1 MTWRLRRREVAEPD
15 GAFRRLTGH
24 AIGWLYIASAAVIIG
39 YAPTVGSARP
49 ILAVLLALGVATLVC
64 GAVMLWLPWQR
75 WRRRWQILAVPPSL
89 AISGFGNW
97 MDPNPY
103 LAGIS
108 FFVLAVWAGTA
119 LRRGTVLALSPLF
132 LAAYWLPLAIV
143 ADDPRLASS
152 AVTCTVICV
161 VTGECLA
168 WLTAR
173 LHELQARLRE
183 HDERRFQA
191 LVAAS
196 SDTTILFDPQGRTT
210 YVSPSAQRM
219 LGRPAEAL
227 QGRTVQAVIADH
239 VHPDDAAAVRRALRL
254 LSAGRGSA
262 KVMRF
267 RVQHTDGTVRHI
279 EGVGRDLLADEAV
292 NGVLINLR
300 DVSDRVELERAER
313 HRATHDALTELPNRE
328 LLTATITTWC
338 KQAGDA
344 QLDVS
349 LVFLDLDRFKAV
361 NDRWGHSIGDELLCA
376 VASRLSAIVRSEDLV
391 CRIGAD
397 EFVIALASPDH
408 TALAESLALRLLD
421 AFGEPFELSVG
432 DIEITPSIGIA
443 ESSGPADALDLIRDA
458 DTAMYRAKG
467 SGRNS
472 YAVFTEAMRDQA
484 RRRADLEQALRAAL
498 KQGELSVQ
506 YQPII
511 DLTTGALSGFE
522 ALMRWNHPELGMVSP
537 LEFIPIAEDT
547 GLIVASGAWL
557 LEEAA
562 TQLAQWRSERPAGAP
577 PVHMSVNVSVRQLRN
592 AALVDVVRDVLQRT
606 GLPAD
611 ALWLELTESGVFEDL
626 DLSLATLRELRELG
640 VVLCIDDFGT
650 GYSSLTYL
658 RQFPASIVKIDR
670 SFVSGIGV
678 NPDDE
683 AIVRTVIAMAHAL
696 GQQVVAEGIETSE
709 HRDWLR
715 RQGCDFGQGYLYS
728 PPRPAQAQRSW
739 IVEQQSAH
747 ASGLT

>member
-1 MTWRLRRREVAEPD
+1 MTWRPWRREVAEPD

-24 AIGWLYIASAAVIIG
+24 AIGWIFVASAAVIIG
-39 YAPTVGSARP
+39 YAPTVGPARW
-49 ILAVLLALGVATLVC
+49 LVAVLLGLGVTTLVC
-64 GAVMLWLPWQR
+64 GVVMMWLPWQR
-75 WRRRWQILAVPPSL
+75 WRRGWQVLAIPPGL

-97 MDPNPY
+97 LDPNPY
-103 LAGIS
+103 LACIS
-108 FFVLAVWAGTA
+108 FFVIAVWAGTA

-132 LAAYWLPLAIV
+132 AAAYWFPLAIV
-143 ADDPRLASS
+143 PHAPRLESS
-152 AVTCTVICV
+152 AVTCAVICV
-161 VTGECLA
+161 ITGECSS

-173 LHELQARLRE
+173 LHELQTRLRE

-196 SDTTILFDPQGRTT
+196 ADTTILFDPQGRIT

-227 QGRTVQAVIADH
+227 QGLTVQAVMADH
-239 VHPDDAAAVRRALRL
+239 VHPDDASAVDRALRL
-254 LSAGRGSA
+254 LSVGRGST

-267 RVQHTDGTVRHI
+267 RVQHTDGMVHDI

-292 NGVLINLR
+292 NGILVNLR
-300 DVSDRVELERAER
+300 DVSDRVELERADR
-313 HRATHDALTELPNRE
+313 HRATHDALTDLPNRE
-328 LLTATITTWC
+328 LLTDTITTWC
-338 KQAGDA
+338 NQAGDV

-408 TALAESLALRLLD
+408 TALAEALALRLLD
-421 AFGEPFELSVG
+421 AFGEPFNLSVG

-467 SGRNS
+467 FGRNG
-472 YAVFTEAMRDQA
+472 YAVFAEAMRDQV
-484 RRRADLEQALRAAL
+484 RRRADLEQALRGAL

-511 DLTTGALSGFE
+511 DLATGELSGFE

-562 TQLAQWRSERPAGAP
+562 TQLAQWRTERPDGASP
-577 PVHMSVNVSVRQLRN
+577 LHMSVNVSVRQLRD

-611 ALWLELTESGVFEDL
+611 ALWLELTESGVFDDL
-626 DLSLATLRELRELG
+626 ELSLATLHELRNLG

-678 NPDDE
+678 TPDDE

-696 GQQVVAEGIETSE
+696 GQQVVAEGIETAE
-709 HRDWLR
+709 HQNWLR
-715 RQGCDFGQGYLYS
+715 GQGCDFGQGYLYS
-728 PPRPAQAQRSW
+728 PPRPAQVQRSW
-739 IVEQQSAH
+739 IL
-747 ASGLT
+747 ASNR

>member
-1 MTWRLRRREVAEPD
+1 VAEPD
-15 GAFRRLTGH
+15 GSFRRLTGH
-24 AIGWLYIASAAVIIG
+24 AIGWLYIASAAVVIG
-39 YAPTVGSARP
+39 YAPTVGSARR
-49 ILAVLLALGVATLVC
+49 ILAVLLALGAATMVC
-64 GAVMLWLPWQR
+64 GVVMLLLPWHR
-75 WRRRWQILAVPPSL
+75 WRRTWQILAIPPSL

-103 LAGIS
+103 LASIS

-119 LRRGTVLALSPLF
+119 LQRGTVLALSPLF

-143 ADDPRLASS
+143 AHEPRLASS

-227 QGRTVQAVIADH
+227 QGRSVQAVIADH
-239 VHPDDAAAVRRALRL
+239 VYPDDASAVGRALGL
-254 LSAGRGSA
+254 LSLGRGST

-267 RVQHTDGTVRHI
+267 RVQHTDGTVHHI
-279 EGVGRDLLADEAV
+279 EGVGRNLLADEAV
-292 NGVLINLR
+292 NGILINLR

-328 LLTATITTWC
+328 LLTDTITTWG

-344 QLDVS
+344 QMDIS

-361 NDRWGHSIGDELLCA
+361 NDRWGHPVGDELLCA
-376 VASRLSAIVRSEDLV
+376 VASRLSGIVRSEDLV

-408 TALAESLALRLLD
+408 TKLAESLAIRLLD
-421 AFGEPFELSVG
+421 AFGEPFDLSVG
-432 DIEITPSIGIA
+432 EIEITPSIGIA

-458 DTAMYRAKG
+458 DTAMYKAKG

-472 YAVFTEAMRDQA
+472 YAVFAEAMRDQV
-484 RRRADLEQALRAAL
+484 RRRADLEQALRGAL

-511 DLTTGALSGFE
+511 DLVTGELSGFE

-562 TQLAQWRSERPAGAP
+562 TQLAQWRTERPDGAP
-577 PVHMSVNVSVRQLRN
+577 PLHMSVNVSVRQLRN

-606 GLPAD
+606 GLPPD
-611 ALWLELTESGVFEDL
+611 ALWLELTESGVFDDL
-626 DLSLATLRELRELG
+626 ELSLATLHELRGLG

-678 NPDDE
+678 NPNDE

-696 GQQVVAEGIETSE
+696 GQHVVAEGIETAE
-709 HRDWLR
+709 HQAWLR
-715 RQGCDFGQGYLYS
+715 GQGCDLGQGYLYS
-728 PPRPAQAQRSW
+728 PPRTAQAQRSW
-739 IVEQQSAH
+739 ILERQSA
-747 ASGLT
+747 STS

>member
-1 MTWRLRRREVAEPD
+1 VTWRRWRTGVAEPD
-15 GAFRRLTGH
+15 GSFRRLTGH
-24 AIGWLYIASAAVIIG
+24 AIGWLYIASAVVVIG
-39 YAPTVGSARP
+39 YAPTAGPARR
-49 ILAVLLALGVATLVC
+49 ILAVLLGLGAATMVC
-64 GAVMLWLPWQR
+64 GVVMLWLPWHR
-75 WRRRWQILAVPPSL
+75 WPRRWQILAIPPSL

-97 MDPNPY
+97 VDPNPY
-103 LAGIS
+103 LASIS

-143 ADDPRLASS
+143 AHAPRLASS

-196 SDTTILFDPQGRTT
+196 SDTTILFDPQGRIT

-227 QGRTVQAVIADH
+227 QGRTAQTVIADH
-239 VHPDDAAAVRRALRL
+239 VHPDDALTVGRAIRL
-254 LSAGRGSA
+254 LSVGRGSTTM
-262 KVMRF
+262 MRF
-267 RVQHTDGTVRHI
+267 RVQHTDGTVHDI
-279 EGVGRDLLADEAV
+279 EGVGRNLLADEAV

-300 DVSDRVELERAER
+300 DVSDRVALERAER
-313 HRATHDALTELPNRE
+313 HRATHDALTDLPNRE
-328 LLTATITTWC
+328 LLTDTITAWC
-338 KQAGDA
+338 NEAGDGR
-344 QLDVS
+344 LDAS
-349 LVFLDLDRFKAV
+349 LVFLDLDRFKTV

-391 CRIGAD
+391 CRVGAD

-408 TALAESLALRLLD
+408 SALAESLAVRLLD
-421 AFGEPFELSVG
+421 AFCEPFSLSVG

-467 SGRNS
+467 SGRNG
-472 YAVFTEAMRDQA
+472 YAVFAEAMRDQV
-484 RRRADLEQALRAAL
+484 RRRADLEQALRGAL
-498 KQGELSVQ
+498 KLGELSVQ

-511 DLTTGALSGFE
+511 DLLTGELSGFE
-522 ALMRWNHPELGMVSP
+522 ALMRWNHPELGMISP

-562 TQLAQWRSERPAGAP
+562 TQLAQWRTERPDGAP
-577 PVHMSVNVSVRQLRN
+577 PLHMSVNVSVRQLRN
-592 AALVDVVRDVLQRT
+592 AALVDVVRGVLQRT

-611 ALWLELTESGVFEDL
+611 ALWLELTESGVFDDL
-626 DLSLATLRELRELG
+626 ELSLATLRALRGLG

-696 GQQVVAEGIETSE
+696 GQQVVAEGIETAE

-715 RQGCDFGQGYLYS
+715 GQGCDFGQGYLYS
-728 PPRPAQAQRSW
+728 PPRPAEVQQSW
-739 IVEQQSAH
+739 ILKQQSIT
-747 ASGLT
+747 S